1 MSDEPETKPARKV
14 PPAALGGSAVAIGA
28 ALLAVFISTSDNN
41 KKDKAEQPADGSEM
55 VSVQSA
61 GGENAPGAAPA
72 TPGATTPE
80 GATAT
85 ADGALS
91 YTDTAITFSATLPPN
106 SATDPVLIPLR
117 KQALEMF
124 AEYKK
129 NATADQVERKRMGA
143 MDMPWEVTI
152 AWKQLAKAGN
162 LVSLEGEIYEFT
174 GGAHGMGTTAGHIA
188 RADTGEEL
196 TFQSMFMANRV
207 PSPALTIAIC
217 EGLKTEKMARIQS
230 ATIYDEPIV
239 CAGPNANVKTDEA
252 AYALAPSSEANKFG
266 GLYVYYDPYTVG
278 SYAEG
283 SYTLVIPQQVFAEDL
298 KPEYKALFGG
308 TAPKPE
314 QP

>member
-28 ALLAVFISTSDNN
+28 ALLAVFISTSNAR
-41 KKDKAEQPADGSEM
+41 KDKAEPPAGGSEL

-61 GGENAPGAAPA
+61 GGENAAEAPPT

-80 GATAT
+80 GVTAT

-91 YTDTAITFSATLPPN
+91 YADEAITFSATLPPN
-106 SATDPVLIPLR
+106 SETDPVLKPLR

-129 NATADQVERKRMGA
+129 NAAADQVERKRMGA
-143 MDMPWEVTI
+143 MAMPWEVTI

-188 RADTGEEL
+188 SADTGEEM
-196 TFQSMFMANRV
+196 TFQSMLMANRT

-217 EGLKTEKMARIQS
+217 EALKSEKMARIQS

-239 CAGPNANVKTDEA
+239 CAGPTANVKVDEA
-252 AYALAPSSEANKFG
+252 SYALAPSNEASKFG
-266 GLYVYYDPYTVG
+266 GLYVYYDPYAVG

-283 SYTLVIPQQVFAEDL
+283 PYTLVIPQQVFGEDL

-308 TAPKPE
+308 TAPKLPE
-314 QP
+314 N